1 MHRAWTDDREE
12 TMENYTASEI
22 MALSAGRLVRN
33 GDILFAGTG
42 LSMLA
47 ATVAKRIHAPEAVVF
62 FETGGIDPSLDELPL
77 AVADP
82 RVMVGTSV
90 NSGLAEALSLLGHP
104 KLRTIA
110 FLGAAQIDRYGNLNS
125 TQLGTYEAPSK
136 RFPGS
141 GGACDAA
148 SLAFGVIVFM
158 QHQRRRFVDNLDY
171 FTSPGWLS
179 GGQSRRRAGFKRG
192 GPMAVVT
199 NLGILK
205 FDTNTREMY
214 LDAYYPFTDPERI
227 VAETGFPLDISR
239 AASCPPPSAAELK
252 ILRENVDP
260 QRLILGPPPVA
271 PADDTAT

>member
-1 MHRAWTDDREE
+1 MD
-12 TMENYTASEI
+12 NYTASEI

-82 RVMVGTSV
+82 RVMVGSAV
-90 NSGLAEALSLLGHP
+90 NSGLADALSLLGHP

-125 TQLGTYEAPSK
+125 TQLGTYETPVQ

-148 SLAFGVIVFM
+148 SLAYGIIIFM
-158 QHQRRRFVDNLDY
+158 QHERRRFVEKLDY
-171 FTSPGWLS
+171 VTSPGWLS
-179 GGQSRRRAGFKRG
+179 GGRSRWAAGFRRG

-199 NLGILK
+199 NLGICK
-205 FDTNTREMY
+205 FDDQTREMY
-214 LDAYYPFTDPERI
+214 LDAFYPFTDPDKIAE
-227 VAETGFPLDISR
+227 ETGFDLDVSR
-239 AASCPPPSAAELK
+239 AGPCEPPTRAELQT
-252 ILRENVDP
+252 LRRDVDP
-260 QRLILGPPPVA
+260 QRLILGPMPRGTDD
-271 PADDTAT
+271 PA

>member
-1 MHRAWTDDREE
+1 MPPGWIDDRRE
-12 TMENYTASEI
+12 TMDNYTATEI
-22 MALSAGRLVRN
+22 MALSAGRLVHN

-82 RVMVGTSV
+82 RVMVGTSM
-90 NSGLAEALSLLGHP
+90 NSGLADALSLLGHP

-125 TQLGTYEAPSK
+125 TQLGTYDEPTQ

-148 SLAFGVIVFM
+148 SLAYGVIIFM
-158 QHQRRRFVDNLDY
+158 QHQRRRFVNKLDY

-179 GGQSRRRAGFKRG
+179 GGQSRWQAGFKRG

-205 FDTNTREMY
+205 FDQETREMF
-214 LDAYYPFTDPERI
+214 LDEFYPFTDPEKI
-227 VAETGFPLDISR
+227 AAETEFPLDLSR
-239 AASCPPPSAAELK
+239 ARPCSPPTDAELK
-252 ILRENVDP
+252 TLRDDVDP
-260 QRLILGPPPVA
+260 QRLILGPLPVA
-271 PADDTAT
+271 ATGQTDG